1 MSHLITPVR
10 PGNGGGLRAWIG
22 SMVDAIAAWPGSYRR
37 ALARDRRKTI
47 LLTLLVVIV
56 LIYPVLNDLVFS
68 RALRGIPLPLPDD
81 TVLVFMLIFAI
92 MAVGLNVVIGFAGL
106 LDLGYVAF
114 YALGAYTAAFLASPH
129 WGGLS
134 FVLFADVVQG
144 FPGIHL
150 PFWIIVPAAAVVAAV
165 FGALLGAPTLR
176 LRGDYLAIV
185 TLGFGEIVPVFFKNL
200 VNVNFS
206 FGPIQLVNANL
217 TGGPLGINPID
228 APSFLGIKFGVIA
241 GYNAVYLG
249 LALLV
254 IGIVIARNLERSRMG
269 RAWMAI
275 REDEIAA
282 EMMGVNTVRTKLLAF
297 ALGAAFAGIAG
308 AFQASYQGA
317 TTSDFFMFSTSILVV
332 IMVILGGIGNIWGAI
347 AGAIIVQYVDKT
359 LLAWAGNRLRDLG
372 QITGNPALG
381 DINPSQFSFLLLG
394 IALVVMMRFRPEG
407 FVPSRQRAAE
417 MRTPPPD
424 QAIGSPG
431 LVEDA
436 EKLAAEADADARAAA
451 QAEAEAADVAATGT
465 DAGSGADT
473 ASAITG
479 DDDPGHHRDD
489 EETRR

>member
-1 MSHLITPVR
+1 MSQQLITPVQ
-10 PGNGGGLRAWIG
+10 PGSGGGLRAWFVA
-22 SMVDAIAAWPGSYRR
+22 MAAAVASWPGAYRA

-47 LLTLLVVIV
+47 LLTALVVTV
-56 LIYPVLNDLVFS
+56 LAYPVVNDMVLQT
-68 RALRGIPLPLPDD
+68 ALRGFPLPLPDD

-134 FVLFADVVQG
+134 IVLFADVAQG

-150 PFWIIVPAAAVVAAV
+150 PFVLIVVLAAIVAAL

-228 APSFLGIKFGVIA
+228 PPSLFDIKFGVIS

-249 LALLV
+249 IVLLV
-254 IGIVIARNLERSRMG
+254 IGIVVARNLERSRMG

-297 ALGAAFAGIAG
+297 AIGAAFAGVAG
-308 AFQASYQGA
+308 SFQASYQGA

-332 IMVILGGIGNIWGAI
+332 VMVILGGIGNIWGAI
-347 AGAIIVQYVDKT
+347 AGAVIVQYVDKT

-372 QITGNPALG
+372 QVTGNPALG
-381 DINPSQFSFLLLG
+381 DINPAQFSFLLFG
-394 IALVVMMRFRPEG
+394 IALVLMMRFRPEG
-407 FVPSRQRAAE
+407 LLPSRQRAAE
-417 MRTPPPD
+417 MKTPPPD

-431 LVEDA
+431 LMEDA
-436 EKLAAEADADARAAA
+436 DALAAEAEAEARAGLA
-451 QAEAEAADVAATGT
+451 AEAEAIAVQQSGH

-473 ASAITG
+473 ASAAE
-479 DDDPGHHRDD
+479 DDDG
-489 EETRR
+489 RRTDA